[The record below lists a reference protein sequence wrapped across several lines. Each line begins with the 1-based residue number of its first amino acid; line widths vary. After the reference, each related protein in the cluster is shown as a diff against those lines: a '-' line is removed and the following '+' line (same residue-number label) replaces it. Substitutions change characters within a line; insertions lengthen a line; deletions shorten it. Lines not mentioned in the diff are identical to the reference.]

1 MREMDSVFSVDDI
14 SDGFWS
20 THAPPVFLHDDDDAH
35 HPTSSSAAGMNRSP
49 SEWALQRFLQEA
61 TSPDH
66 SITTAFPTDDVVKT
80 KANHHHRIDNHL
92 PQPAPAEAPLNL
104 RIDSQEYQA
113 LLKSRLDLACAAVAL
128 TWETN
133 GKATGS
139 NASAPAVA
147 DLGSQVSN
155 SSSSKASGKDSS
167 KTQVENFSETVGVP
181 PLLSSSTKSVAQV
194 RSTSSGSSGDQ
205 SDDDEGETEAS
216 QNMDPAD
223 AKRMRRMI
231 SNRESARRSRRRKQA
246 HMSERE
252 TQVSQLRVENA
263 TLLKRFTDIN
273 QKYNESAVDN
283 RVLKA
288 DVETLRAKVKMA
300 EESVKR
306 VTGLNSI
313 FHAMSEISTTGMQS
327 FARSPSKTSAGAAV
341 PIQDQRYY
349 QSPSHNHLTNLGIQN
364 DLVDIPPVE
373 NVPSNTTAAN
383 GGNKIGRGVPVQR
396 HTSLEHMQNHS
407 REGTG
412 SSGTRGAGEL

>member
-1 MREMDSVFSVDDI
+1 MREMESVFSVDDI

-20 THAPPVFLHDDDDAH
+20 PHAPPVFLQDDADAH
-35 HPTSSSAAGMNRSP
+35 HPTSSAAAGMNRSP
-49 SEWALQRFLQEA
+49 SEWAFQRFLQEA

-66 SITTAFPTDDVVKT
+66 SITTSFPTDDVVKT
-80 KANHHHRIDNHL
+80 KASHHHRIDNH
-92 PQPAPAEAPLNL
+92 QPAPAPEAPPNIP
-104 RIDSQEYQA
+104 IDSQEYQA

-133 GKATGS
+133 GKAPGS

-155 SSSSKASGKDSS
+155 LSSSKASGMDLS
-167 KTQVENFSETVGVP
+167 KTQVEDFSEMVGVP

-205 SDDDEGETEAS
+205 SDDDEAETEAS

-263 TLLKRFTDIN
+263 TLVKRFTDIN

-313 FHAMSEISTTGMQS
+313 FHAMSELSTTGMQS
-327 FARSPSKTSAGAAV
+327 FGRSPSKTSADAAV
-341 PIQDQRYY
+341 PLQDQRYY
-349 QSPSHNHLTNLGIQN
+349 LSSSHNHLTNLGIQN
-364 DLVDIPPVE
+364 DLVDIPPVD
-373 NVPSNTTAAN
+373 NVPSNTTAAI
-383 GGNKIGRGVPVQR
+383 GGNKIGRSVPMQR
-396 HTSLEHMQNHS
+396 HANLEHMQNHS
-407 REGTG
+407 CEGMG

>member
-20 THAPPVFLHDDDDAH
+20 PHAPPVFLPDDADAE
-35 HPTSSSAAGMNRSP
+35 HPTSSAAAGMNRSP
-49 SEWALQRFLQEA
+49 SEWAFQCFLQEA
-61 TSPDH
+61 TSSDH
-66 SITTAFPTDDVVKT
+66 SITTFPTDDVVKI
-80 KANHHHRIDNHL
+80 KANHH
-92 PQPAPAEAPLNL
+92 QPAAASLNL
-104 RIDSQEYQA
+104 RIDPQEYQA

-128 TWETN
+128 TRETN
-133 GKATGS
+133 GKAPGS
-139 NASAPAVA
+139 NAAAAAA
-147 DLGSQVSN
+147 DLGSQASN
-155 SSSSKASGKDSS
+155 SLSCKASERDSS
-167 KTQVENFSETVGVP
+167 KTQVEDFSGTVGVP
-181 PLLSSSTKSVAQV
+181 PLLSVSAKSVAQV

-205 SDDDEGETEAS
+205 SDDDEAETEAT

-306 VTGLNSI
+306 VTGLNSL
-313 FHAMSEISTTGMQS
+313 FHAMSEISTTSMQS
-327 FARSPSKTSAGAAV
+327 FARSPSKTSADTAV
-341 PIQDQRYY
+341 PIQDQCYY

-373 NVPSNTTAAN
+373 NVPPNTTASI
-383 GGNKIGRGVPVQR
+383 GGNKIGRSVP
-396 HTSLEHMQNHS
+396 MQ
-407 REGTG
+407 
-412 SSGTRGAGEL
+412 